1 MADSE
6 RRVFPIETVLALAA
20 GKKDCDLREIAGYIL
35 GDNPEELTV
44 FAIMSNNHIGESK
57 DMQDIIED
65 MLGELL

>member
-1 MADSE
+1 MRAELTSGI
-6 RRVFPIETVLALAA
+6 RAKSGSMSGV
-20 GKKDCDLREIAGYIL
+20 KCYAGYIL